1 MWDTYNDGKWRK
13 GKSTGRRGS
22 AGLCRQLGL
31 ECFAVRRTKQP
42 WSTREA
48 SCKVHVARGHNL
60 LGALVT
66 AVNDRMQWNAEKA
79 IGLGG
84 PIPAALV
91 TIGHNYGE
99 SVEFLSGILQMSHS
113 GCVRLVDKL
122 DEQGLIERRPGKD
135 RRSLSLYLTPKG
147 RELKREVLR
156 ARREALDGI
165 LETLDVGQQRDLVT
179 LLEVILTGITH
190 CKNDADIICRLC
202 EEQVCAQS
210 HCPVTIGSVVNASL

>member
-1 MWDTYNDGKWRK
+1 M
-13 GKSTGRRGS
+13 
-22 AGLCRQLGL
+22 
-31 ECFAVRRTKQP
+31 
-42 WSTREA
+42 
-48 SCKVHVARGHNL
+48 HVARGHNL

-66 AVNDRMQWNAEKA
+66 AVNDRMQWHAEHA

-84 PIPAALV
+84 QIPAALV

-122 DEQGLIERRPGKD
+122 DELGLVERRPGKD
-135 RRSLSLYLTPKG
+135 RRSVSLYLTPRG

-156 ARREALDGI
+156 ARREALDGV
-165 LETLDVGQQRDLVT
+165 LGALDARQQRELVG
-179 LLEVILTGITH
+179 LIEVMLTAMTH
-190 CKNDADIICRLC
+190 CKSEADIICRLC

-210 HCPVTIGSVVNASL
+210 HCPVTIGSVLNASPQP

>member
-1 MWDTYNDGKWRK
+1 M
-13 GKSTGRRGS
+13 
-22 AGLCRQLGL
+22 
-31 ECFAVRRTKQP
+31 
-42 WSTREA
+42 
-48 SCKVHVARGHNL
+48 HVARGQNL

-66 AVNDRMQWNAEKA
+66 AVNDRMQWQAEKA

-84 PIPAALV
+84 QMPAALV

-135 RRSLSLYLTPKG
+135 KRSLSLYLTPKG
-147 RELKREVLR
+147 REFKRDVLR
-156 ARREALDGI
+156 ARREALDAVF
-165 LETLDVGQQRDLVT
+165 EKLDDQQQHSLVN
-179 LLEVILTGITH
+179 LLEVMLTAMTH

-202 EEQVCAQS
+202 EEQTCAQS
-210 HCPVTIGSVVNASL
+210 HCPVTIGSVVNAALQG

>member
-1 MWDTYNDGKWRK
+1 M
-13 GKSTGRRGS
+13 
-22 AGLCRQLGL
+22 
-31 ECFAVRRTKQP
+31 
-42 WSTREA
+42 
-48 SCKVHVARGHNL
+48 HVARGQNL

-66 AVNDRMQWNAEKA
+66 AVNDRMQWRAEQA

-84 PIPAALV
+84 QMPAALV

-147 RELKREVLR
+147 RVLKREVLR
-156 ARREALDGI
+156 ARREALNSVFQA
-165 LETLDVGQQRDLVT
+165 LDPQQQAQFVELM
-179 LLEVILTGITH
+179 EVMLKAMTR

-202 EEQVCAQS
+202 EEQTCAQS
-210 HCPVTIGSVVNASL
+210 HCPVTIGSVVNAALQA

>member
-1 MWDTYNDGKWRK
+1 
-13 GKSTGRRGS
+13 
-22 AGLCRQLGL
+22 L
-31 ECFAVRRTKQP
+31 
-42 WSTREA
+42 
-48 SCKVHVARGHNL
+48 HVARGHNL

-66 AVNDRMQWNAEKA
+66 AVNDRMQWHAEKA

-156 ARREALDGI
+156 ARREALDGV
-165 LETLDVGQQRDLVT
+165 LETLNGQQQRDLVA
-179 LLEVILTGITH
+179 LLEVMLTGITQ

-210 HCPVTIGSVVNASL
+210 HCPVTIGSVVNATASM

>member
-1 MWDTYNDGKWRK
+1 MH
-13 GKSTGRRGS
+13 
-22 AGLCRQLGL
+22 A
-31 ECFAVRRTKQP
+31 
-42 WSTREA
+42 
-48 SCKVHVARGHNL
+48 ARGQNL

-66 AVNDRMQWNAEKA
+66 AVNDRMQWQAEQA

-84 PIPAALV
+84 QIPAALV

-122 DEQGLIERRPGKD
+122 DEMGLIERRPGKD

-147 RELKREVLR
+147 RDLKREVLR
-156 ARREALDGI
+156 ARREALNFFF
-165 LETLDVGQQRDLVT
+165 ETLDGQQQRTLVG
-179 LLEVILTGITH
+179 LMEVMLTAITH
-190 CKNDADIICRLC
+190 CKSEADIICRLC

-210 HCPVTIGSVVNASL
+210 HCPVTIGSVVNAAQ

>member
-1 MWDTYNDGKWRK
+1 
-13 GKSTGRRGS
+13 
-22 AGLCRQLGL
+22 
-31 ECFAVRRTKQP
+31 
-42 WSTREA
+42 
-48 SCKVHVARGHNL
+48 VHVARGHNL

-66 AVNDRMQWNAEKA
+66 AVNDRMQWQAEKA

-84 PIPAALV
+84 QMPAALV

-122 DEQGLIERRPGKD
+122 DELGLIERRPGRD

-156 ARREALDGI
+156 ARREALNSVF
-165 LETLDVGQQRDLVT
+165 ETLDGQQQKDLVG
-179 LLEVILTGITH
+179 LLEVMLKAMTH
-190 CKNDADIICRLC
+190 CKSDADIICRLC
-202 EEQVCAQS
+202 EEQTCAQS
-210 HCPVTIGSVVNASL
+210 HCPVTIGSVVNAALQV

>member
-1 MWDTYNDGKWRK
+1 VPQE
-13 GKSTGRRGS
+13 SRRECLVAQRAALRPDHQGS
-22 AGLCRQLGL
+22 
-31 ECFAVRRTKQP
+31 EP
-42 WSTREA
+42 
-48 SCKVHVARGHNL
+48 KVHVARGQNL

-66 AVNDRMQWNAEKA
+66 AVNDRMQWHAEKA

-84 PIPAALV
+84 QIPAALV

-147 RELKREVLR
+147 RELKRQVLQ
-156 ARREALDGI
+156 ARREALDAAF
-165 LETLDVGQQRDLVT
+165 ETLDSQQQRNLVG
-179 LLEVILTGITH
+179 LIEVMLKGMTH

-202 EEQVCAQS
+202 EEQTCAQS
-210 HCPVTIGSVVNASL
+210 HCPVTIGSVVNAALHS

>member
-1 MWDTYNDGKWRK
+1 
-13 GKSTGRRGS
+13 
-22 AGLCRQLGL
+22 
-31 ECFAVRRTKQP
+31 
-42 WSTREA
+42 
-48 SCKVHVARGHNL
+48 VHVARGQNL

-66 AVNDRMQWNAEKA
+66 AVNDRMQWHAEKA

-84 PIPAALV
+84 QIPAALV

-147 RELKREVLR
+147 RELKRQVLQ
-156 ARREALDGI
+156 ARREALDSVF
-165 LETLDVGQQRDLVT
+165 ETLDGQQQRDLVG
-179 LLEVILTGITH
+179 LIEVMLKGMTH

-202 EEQVCAQS
+202 EEQTCAQS
-210 HCPVTIGSVVNASL
+210 HCPVTIGSVLNAALQS

>member
-1 MWDTYNDGKWRK
+1 M
-13 GKSTGRRGS
+13 SPQVTGPG
-22 AGLCRQLGL
+22 GT
-31 ECFAVRRTKQP
+31 EP
-42 WSTREA
+42 
-48 SCKVHVARGHNL
+48 KVHIARGQNL

-66 AVNDRMQWNAEKA
+66 AINDRMQWQAEKA

-84 PIPAALV
+84 AMPAALV

-147 RELKREVLR
+147 REFKRDVLR
-156 ARREALDGI
+156 ARREALNAVFQK
-165 LETLDVGQQRDLVT
+165 LDAPQQDKLVE
-179 LLEVILTGITH
+179 LMEVMLTAITH

-202 EEQVCAQS
+202 EEQTCAQS

>member
-1 MWDTYNDGKWRK
+1 MRRTYNDGCRRE
-13 GKSTGRRGS
+13 GKSRGRRGC
-22 AGLCRQLGL
+22 ADLRCQHGL
-31 ECFAVRRTKQP
+31 EWEARKRTEQSP
-42 WSTREA
+42 STRKA

-113 GCVRLVDKL
+113 GCVRL
-122 DEQGLIERRPGKD
+122 RN
-135 RRSLSLYLTPKG
+135 STLSP
-147 RELKREVLR
+147 
-156 ARREALDGI
+156 
-165 LETLDVGQQRDLVT
+165 
-179 LLEVILTGITH
+179 
-190 CKNDADIICRLC
+190 
-202 EEQVCAQS
+202 
-210 HCPVTIGSVVNASL
+210 

>member
-1 MWDTYNDGKWRK
+1 M
-13 GKSTGRRGS
+13 
-22 AGLCRQLGL
+22 
-31 ECFAVRRTKQP
+31 
-42 WSTREA
+42 
-48 SCKVHVARGHNL
+48 HVARGQNL

-66 AVNDRMQWNAEKA
+66 AVNDRMQWQAEKA

-84 PIPAALV
+84 QIPAALV

-122 DEQGLIERRPGKD
+122 DEQGLIERRPGRDK
-135 RRSLSLYLTPKG
+135 RSLSLYLTPKG

-156 ARREALDGI
+156 ARREALDSAFQA
-165 LETLDVGQQRDLVT
+165 LDAEQQRTMVGLM
-179 LLEVILTGITH
+179 EVMLTAMTH

-202 EEQVCAQS
+202 EEQTCAQS
-210 HCPVTIGSVVNASL
+210 HCPVTIGSVINAAM

>member
-1 MWDTYNDGKWRK
+1 M
-13 GKSTGRRGS
+13 
-22 AGLCRQLGL
+22 
-31 ECFAVRRTKQP
+31 
-42 WSTREA
+42 
-48 SCKVHVARGHNL
+48 HVARGQNL

-66 AVNDRMQWNAEKA
+66 AVNDRMQWHAERA

-84 PIPAALV
+84 QMPAALV

-147 RELKREVLR
+147 RVLKREVLR
-156 ARREALDGI
+156 ARREALDTAFK
-165 LETLDVGQQRDLVT
+165 TLDRQQQACLVE
-179 LLEVILTGITH
+179 LMEVMLKAMTH

-202 EEQVCAQS
+202 EEQACAQS
-210 HCPVTIGSVVNASL
+210 HCPVTIGSVVNAAS

>member
-1 MWDTYNDGKWRK
+1 L
-13 GKSTGRRGS
+13 RGVH
-22 AGLCRQLGL
+22 GL
-31 ECFAVRRTKQP
+31 ESGALGRPRKRTDM
-42 WSTREA
+42 
-48 SCKVHVARGHNL
+48 HVARGQNL

-66 AVNDRMQWNAEKA
+66 AVNDRMQWQAEKA

-84 PIPAALV
+84 QMPAALV

-99 SVEFLSGILQMSHS
+99 SVEFLSEILQMSHS

-122 DEQGLIERRPGKD
+122 DELGLIERRPGRD

-156 ARREALDGI
+156 ARRQALDTVFGS
-165 LETLDVGQQRDLVT
+165 LDSPQRANLVE
-179 LLEVILTGITH
+179 LMEVMLKAMTH

-202 EEQVCAQS
+202 EEQTCAQS
-210 HCPVTIGSVVNASL
+210 HCPVTIGSVMNASM

>member
-1 MWDTYNDGKWRK
+1 MH
-13 GKSTGRRGS
+13 
-22 AGLCRQLGL
+22 A
-31 ECFAVRRTKQP
+31 
-42 WSTREA
+42 
-48 SCKVHVARGHNL
+48 ARGQNL

-66 AVNDRMQWNAEKA
+66 AVNDRMQWQAEQA

-84 PIPAALV
+84 QMPAALV

-122 DEQGLIERRPGKD
+122 DEQGLIERRPGRD

-147 RELKREVLR
+147 RVLKREVLR
-156 ARREALDGI
+156 ARREALNAVFQA
-165 LETLDVGQQRDLVT
+165 LDTQQQGQFVELM
-179 LLEVILTGITH
+179 EVMLKAMTR

-202 EEQVCAQS
+202 EEQTCAQS
-210 HCPVTIGSVVNASL
+210 HCPVTIGSVVNAAALQS